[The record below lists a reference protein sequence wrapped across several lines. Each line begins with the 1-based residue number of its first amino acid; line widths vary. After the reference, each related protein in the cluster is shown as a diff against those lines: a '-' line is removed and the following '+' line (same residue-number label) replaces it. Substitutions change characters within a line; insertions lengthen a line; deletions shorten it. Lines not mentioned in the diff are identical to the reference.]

1 MFSSSSDFYIF
12 LAVIAI
18 IYTTPF
24 IYTPITIY
32 GAFKKK
38 EQITF
43 IKIILSANVL
53 IIVNILYYFFSPN
66 SLPYSSHTI
75 FFITMSLI
83 TFLPASLSLLIN
95 LPKKVDIYTYI
106 ILFSLS
112 LCVYNFYC
120 FSEKLKQDHRAMI
133 FSALEQGNIKK
144 LQQVFNDECSNNSIT
159 FDYLYEMA
167 EVETYPAKSFTFML
181 DCMAGS
187 TETKHVPFQFIILVM
202 TPTY

>member
-1 MFSSSSDFYIF
+1 MFSSSSVFYIF

-95 LPKKVDIYTYI
+95 LPKKVGIYTYI

-120 FSEKLKQDHRAMI
+120 FSEKLKQDHRAMV
-133 FSALEQGNIKK
+133 FSALEQGNIKNFNKYLMMNAQIIVSLLIIYTKWLRLK
-144 LQQVFNDECSNNSIT
+144 L
-159 FDYLYEMA
+159 
-167 EVETYPAKSFTFML
+167 
-181 DCMAGS
+181 
-187 TETKHVPFQFIILVM
+187 ILQNRLPLCWTVWLEAPKRNM
-202 TPTY
+202 SHFSL